1 MSLAWFVIQTRA
13 GQERAVSRAVEK
25 LEIEVF
31 YPTFKRSIAVGRR
44 REDVVR
50 PLFPLY
56 LFAAFDAGVDECG
69 RPLSDWGC
77 ILRTTGVFTIL
88 GVNRRPGWPDTFL
101 GDQPETRTR
110 FDQSPPIPVPDYVI
124 TALKQAAILGGGHI
138 PIMDITTEPLPRL
151 VPRQAV
157 RVIEG
162 PFDGFRG
169 LVDQDQ
175 KRRVWVLLDIMG
187 KQRRTLV
194 PREAL
199 SLEMGGAQ

>member
-1 MSLAWFVIQTRA
+1 MFWSDPISNRWFVIQTRA
-13 GQERAVSRAVEK
+13 GQERSVSRAVEK

-31 YPTFKRSIAVGRR
+31 LPTFKRSISVGRR
-44 REDVVR
+44 REDVIR

-56 LFAAFDAGVDECG
+56 TFAAFDVAG
-69 RPLSDWGC
+69 SQWGG
-77 ILRTTGVFTIL
+77 ILRTHGVTTII
-88 GVNRRPGWPDTFL
+88 GVNRRPGMPMQVYRNMPVCNGQYF
-101 GDQPETRTR
+101 EM
-110 FDQSPPIPVPDYVI
+110 PPIPVPDYVI
-124 TALKQAAILGGGHI
+124 TALKQAMILGGGHI
-138 PIMDITTEPLPRL
+138 PIMEIQSEPLPRL
-151 VPRQAV
+151 VPRQVV

-199 SLEMGGAQ
+199 SLEESAAQ

>member
-1 MSLAWFVIQTRA
+1 MTLAWFVIQTRA

-31 YPTFKRSIAVGRR
+31 YPTFKRSISVGRR
-44 REDVVR
+44 REDVIR

-56 LFAAFDAGVDECG
+56 LFAAFEIAEREV
-69 RPLSDWGC
+69 WGE
-77 ILRTTGVFTIL
+77 ILRTVNVQTIL
-88 GVNRRPGWPDTFL
+88 GVGRFSVTPGARPEEYARHT
-101 GDQPETRTR
+101 QT
-110 FDQSPPIPVPDYVI
+110 PPIPVPDYVI

-138 PIMDITTEPLPRL
+138 PIMDMQSEPLPRL
-151 VPRQAV
+151 VPRQVV

-187 KQRRTLV
+187 KQRRTLI

-199 SLEMGGAQ
+199 SLEVNAAQ